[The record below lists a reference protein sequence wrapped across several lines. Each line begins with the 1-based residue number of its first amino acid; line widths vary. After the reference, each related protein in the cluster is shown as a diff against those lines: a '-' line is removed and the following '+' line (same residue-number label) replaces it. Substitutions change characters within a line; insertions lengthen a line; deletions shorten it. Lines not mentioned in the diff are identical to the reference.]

1 MKFIPKV
8 ISRFNGTCNNYILTI
23 IHFNFFKKNPVKVL
37 YDYESQSP
45 EELTIKEG
53 DVIQVT
59 NKEVAEGWWEGM
71 DLFLLQDILIF

>member
-1 MKFIPKV
+1 LVPA
-8 ISRFNGTCNNYILTI
+8 SYIEYQNLSTD
-23 IHFNFFKKNPVKVL
+23 FVKVL

-59 NKEVAEGWWEGM
+59 NKDVAEGWWEG
-71 DLFLLQDILIF
+71 ILDGITGQFPANYVTPLE